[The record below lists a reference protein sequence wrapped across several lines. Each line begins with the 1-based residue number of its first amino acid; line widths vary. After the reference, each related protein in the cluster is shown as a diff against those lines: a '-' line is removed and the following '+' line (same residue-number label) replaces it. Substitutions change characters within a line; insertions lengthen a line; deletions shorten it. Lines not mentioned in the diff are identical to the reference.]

1 MLKNLPTM
9 QETQVRSLGQEDS
22 LEKKMA
28 THSSIR
34 AWRSPGIEE
43 PGGLQAMGSQRD
55 RYDYISDKV
64 LVSRKYKE
72 HLQLN
77 RKTNNPI
84 KNGQKT

>member
-1 MLKNLPTM
+1 M
-9 QETQVRSLGQEDS
+9 DS
-22 LEKKMA
+22 G
-28 THSSIR
+28 
-34 AWRSPGIEE
+34 AWWP
-43 PGGLQAMGSQRD
+43 QAMGSQRD

-77 RKTNNPI
+77 KKTNNPI

>member
-1 MLKNLPTM
+1 M
-9 QETQVRSLGQEDS
+9 V
-22 LEKKMA
+22 
-28 THSSIR
+28 
-34 AWRSPGIEE
+34 EE

-77 RKTNNPI
+77 KKTNNPI